1 MIETTQVNIWGKGNS
16 KIEVLGAKLDREVQ
30 GRIGHPLSGEL
41 KQSVSQNPKTIP
53 FCAVNVCNSKPIVGH
68 SWPRIRE
75 TATRQMPDVVREGR
89 LAIYRDF
96 YIFHKIVTL
105 CADMMFVGG
114 LAFFEDTEFVTAGF
128 VPKRTACK
136 LAKSLRKV
144 LKLYARGRFIV
155 SICHM
160 DQERIQLNNYV
171 GTL

>member
-53 FCAVNVCNSKPIVGH
+53 FGAVNVCNSKPIVGH

-105 CADMMFVGG
+105 CADMIVCR
-114 LAFFEDTEFVTAGF
+114 
-128 VPKRTACK
+128 RT
-136 LAKSLRKV
+136 
-144 LKLYARGRFIV
+144 
-155 SICHM
+155 SIF
-160 DQERIQLNNYV
+160 
-171 GTL
+171 